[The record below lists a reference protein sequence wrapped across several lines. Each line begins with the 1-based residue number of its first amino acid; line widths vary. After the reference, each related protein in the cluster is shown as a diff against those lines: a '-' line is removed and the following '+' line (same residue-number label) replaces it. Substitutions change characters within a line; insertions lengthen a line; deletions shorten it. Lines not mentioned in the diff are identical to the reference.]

1 MFRKIV
7 PIRSLFVSFII
18 MISYGLVYQFH
29 NNEIIREY
37 FEDRAFDNIL
47 NASIVS
53 WLGLSGIGLANHAQ
67 KIENV
72 PNTLIVSIDQN
83 HLKQNH
89 LIDDHNESA
98 YGYLFPRAELSKLIE
113 SLDVKSEKL
122 NLKAVFLDYD
132 LSYTMMPNGQE
143 WSEDDIQLL
152 KTLQKK
158 RNYKI
163 LIPIGSSHHVFYDHL
178 QDASWIIPV
187 SVSFANSAD
196 GISRRFVSEQD
207 GFPSASLVLFSIAK
221 GYEIAFDNKEI
232 IINKQ
237 NYKTQDVIQNRIIVK
252 NTYKHDGFYESK
264 WLDLH
269 IASASMLDNLEF
281 DKKEIA
287 DGTFVLLGS
296 GYQYSNDILKT
307 SNSDLFGIEI
317 HANALMTHFY
327 LGGFLKAFPVLYAMI
342 LVFIVSFI
350 INYGYDYLNGFSPT
364 AGKEFIFS
372 FAAVITMSIIMYVIS
387 YTILFTQKMWFNWNI
402 PLMLFAI
409 SEMVDMILKLTTRYK
424 YYKKG
429 RTNK

>member
-1 MFRKIV
+1 
-7 PIRSLFVSFII
+7 

-53 WLGLSGIGLANHAQ
+53 WLGLSGIGLSNYEQ
-67 KIENV
+67 NIENI
-72 PNTLIVSIDQN
+72 PNTLILSIDQN
-83 HLKQNH
+83 YLKQNH
-89 LIDDHNESA
+89 LLDDQNESA
-98 YGYLFPRAELSKLIE
+98 YGYLFPRAKLSKLIE
-113 SLDVKSEKL
+113 ALDVKSEKL

-163 LIPIGSSHHVFYDHL
+163 LIPVASSHHVFYDHL
-178 QDASWIIPV
+178 QDASWIVPV

-196 GISRRFVSEQD
+196 GISRRFVSEQN
-207 GFPSASLVLFSIAK
+207 GFPSASLALFSIAK
-221 GYEIAFDNKEI
+221 GYEIRNDNKEI

-237 NYKTQDVIQNRIIVK
+237 KYKMQDVIQNRIIVK
-252 NTYKHDGFYESK
+252 NTYKYDGFYSSK

-296 GYQYSNDILKT
+296 GYEYSNDILKT

-317 HANALMTHFY
+317 HGNALMTHFY
-327 LGGFLKAFPVLYAMI
+327 LGGFLKAFPVLYAMM

-350 INYGYDYLNGFSPT
+350 INYGYDSLNGFSPT
-364 AGKEFIFS
+364 ASKEFIFS
-372 FAAVITMSIIMYVIS
+372 FAAVITMSIAMYVIS
-387 YTILFTQKMWFNWNI
+387 YTILFTQRMWFNWNI

-409 SEMVDMILKLTTRYK
+409 SEMLDMILKLTTRYR
-424 YYKKG
+424 YDKKG
-429 RTNK
+429 RKNI

>member
-1 MFRKIV
+1 MFSKIL
-7 PIRSLFVSFII
+7 PIRSLLVSFII

-37 FEDRAFDNIL
+37 FEDKAFDNIL

-53 WLGLSGIGLANHAQ
+53 WLSLSGIGLANHEQ

-72 PNTLIVSIDQN
+72 PNTLLLSIDHN
-83 HLKQNH
+83 YLKQNH
-89 LIDDHNESA
+89 LLDEHNESA

-113 SLDVKSEKL
+113 SLDAKSEKL

-132 LSYTMMPNGQE
+132 LSYTMMPNGKE
-143 WSEDDIQLL
+143 WSEDDLELL

-163 LIPIGSSHHVFYDHL
+163 LIPVASSHHVFYDHL

-207 GFPSASLVLFSIAK
+207 GFPSASLALFSIAR
-221 GYEIAFDNKEI
+221 GYEVIFDNKEI

-237 NYKTQDVIQNRIIVK
+237 KYKTQDVIQNRIIVK
-252 NTYKHDGFYESK
+252 NTQKYDGFYESK
-264 WLDLH
+264 WSDLH

-281 DKKEIA
+281 DEKEID
-287 DGTFVLLGS
+287 DGTLVLLGS
-296 GYQYSNDILKT
+296 GYEYSNDILKT
-307 SNSDLFGIEI
+307 SSSDLFGIET

-327 LGGFLKAFPVLYAMI
+327 LGGFLKAFPILYAMI

-372 FAAVITMSIIMYVIS
+372 FAAVITMSIIMYAIS
-387 YTILFTQKMWFNWNI
+387 YIILFTQKMWFNWNI
-402 PLMLFAI
+402 PLILFAI
-409 SEMVDMILKLTTRYK
+409 SEIIDMILKLTTRYR

-429 RTNK
+429 RNNK